1 MHDDTLFTHHFR
13 PLQGYL
19 IRPVVHTAWI
29 WMTWN
34 VGKLRHT
41 KVSYFLGGGRDR
53 LRRRGFHLRYIEE
66 KTQRT
71 PLSSVSSEDAG
82 RPRSRERLLFHQ
94 WDREFIG

>member
-41 KVSYFLGGGRDR
+41 KVSYFLGGG
-53 LRRRGFHLRYIEE
+53 
-66 KTQRT
+66 
-71 PLSSVSSEDAG
+71 AG
-82 RPRSRERLLFHQ
+82 Q
-94 WDREFIG
+94 A